1 MEVQIRNLGPVKD
14 ARVTL
19 RPLTIFVG
27 PNNSGK
33 TYIAYLLY
41 GIIKNKSY
49 LFRTINRRRKK
60 LVDVNEDLISRGFKD
75 GKVILNFN
83 LLEVIHKN
91 KVYLENVS
99 QEIERQHEV
108 PKEFVSS
115 FWKFIGSDTKNQFKN
130 LDVKITLK
138 SLRPQEVDINVI
150 RRVSFNYLQ
159 VIRFRD
165 DYALARVIKRPNSEN
180 ITIAVS
186 PRYHLN
192 ILGDTLKKNDKLN
205 PVEFQEEINIVV
217 NRVLLGAVFRILF
230 PLFSLRPVV
239 FPAQRNTLTLD
250 SIYSAI
256 NIAAREE
263 LVFEKHNILVTYSP
277 EKLIRSRPIIDFLNL
292 MDTISGRGPIKGP
305 LYELGE
311 KLENLLGGRVLFATK
326 SGKWSIRFL
335 SENYDLNLQTSSSMV
350 QQLSSL
356 VLYLK
361 YFAKPGDIVVID
373 EPESNLHP
381 EAQMKIA
388 EILAELVNRGVW
400 IIITTHSPYVI
411 DHLNNLLAAGI
422 LYKKYGEESKE
433 LFKKQGISLDKSSFL
448 DPTMVSA
455 YLVSHG
461 VVESIFVDEYIDWE
475 TFGNISD
482 LLDRIYSK
490 ILEASL
496 ILEGKDRTVE

>member
-1 MEVQIRNLGPVKD
+1 MEVQIKNLGPVKD
-14 ARVTL
+14 AQITL
-19 RPLTIFVG
+19 KPLTIFVG

-41 GIIKNKSY
+41 GILKNKSH
-49 LFRTINRRRKK
+49 LFRTLNRRKKK
-60 LVDVNEDLISRGFKD
+60 LVDVSEDLISRGFKD

-83 LLEVIHKN
+83 LIEVIHKN
-91 KVYLENVS
+91 KAYLENVS
-99 QEIERQHEV
+99 HEIERQHEA
-108 PKEFVSS
+108 PKEFISS
-115 FWKFIGSDTKNQFKN
+115 FWKFMGSDTKDQFKN

-138 SLRPQEVDINVI
+138 SLKPLEVDINTI
-150 RRVSFNYLQ
+150 RRISFDYLQ
-159 VIRFRD
+159 VIRFKD
-165 DYALARVIKRPNSEN
+165 KYALAKVIKKPNSEN
-180 ITIAVS
+180 IHIVIS

-192 ILGDTLKKNDKLN
+192 ILGNTLKKNDKLN
-205 PVEFQEEINIVV
+205 PMEFQEEINIIV
-217 NRVLLGAVFRILF
+217 NRVLLGAVFRVLF

-311 KLENLLGGRVLFATK
+311 KLENVLGGQVLFETK
-326 SGKWSIRFL
+326 TGKLSIRFL
-335 SENYDLNLQTSSSMV
+335 GDDYSLNLQTASSMV

-361 YFAKPGDIVVID
+361 YFAKPGDVVVID

-400 IIITTHSPYVI
+400 VIITTHSPYVI
-411 DHLNNLLAAGI
+411 DHLNNLIAAGI
-422 LYKKYGEESKE
+422 LHKKYGDKFIEEISKE
-433 LFKKQGISLDKSSFL
+433 QRRVPIDESAFL
-448 DPTMVSA
+448 DPNKVSA
-455 YLVSHG
+455 YLVNRGAVS
-461 VVESIFVDEYIDWE
+461 SIITDEYIDWE
-475 TFGNISD
+475 TFSNVSD
-482 LLDRIYSK
+482 LLSNIYSK
-490 ILEASL
+490 ILEVSL
-496 ILEGKDRTVE
+496 ILEGNPK